1 MLNFNTNCNFEI
13 EKWSLRFFFERNKFE
28 SRKLVLK
35 RGRPVEPR
43 SALVKNRGVRGQ
55 FQSWFET
62 PFSRTYMSKAQ
73 NSFRLIFDLSKIF
86 DKVEKSEFWMNFEV
100 WCVIKAI
107 ILTSNMAMWSVITL
121 FLDRIW
127 NRSTQIGQIAPQLRL
142 RGCLSE
148 NFIMEKRN
156 FKKFY

>member
-1 MLNFNTNCNFEI
+1 MVHAGLGF
-13 EKWSLRFFFERNKFE
+13 KWWISIQIAISKKRSLRFFKRNKFGP
-28 SRKLVLK
+28 RKSVLK

-107 ILTSNMAMWSVITL
+107 ISTSNMAMWSVITL
-121 FLDRIW
+121 FLTEFGIDRPKLGKLLP
-127 NRSTQIGQIAPQLRL
+127 S
-142 RGCLSE
+142 
-148 NFIMEKRN
+148 
-156 FKKFY
+156 